1 MVVRLLCGFQ
11 GILLLLGVCL
21 ECSVSLLWCFE
32 WLSGYAMVSRVF
44 CCYYVVVGVFW
55 MVVRLICG
63 Y

>member
-1 MVVRLLCGFQ
+1 MWFPGYSVVTR
-11 GILLLLGVCL
+11 CL
-21 ECSVSLLWCFE
+21 FECSVSLLWCFE